1 MAGLKELRN
10 RIEAIKSTQK
20 ITSAMKMVAASRLRR
35 AQLALIKIE
44 AYRECLYNTVSR
56 ILYTLRVQAKEQG
69 KELEKRWLCA
79 PKPQQQK
86 YLLVVLTSDR
96 GMCGSYNSSVV
107 RKAMNRIEELKALGK
122 DVQIICLGYRG
133 YNALKGL
140 YGDLIIRFDES
151 VVTDGVFY
159 EEGVALADEIS
170 EMYMAD
176 KIDVCEVIYSR
187 FISAL
192 NRDVVSEEVLPFD
205 ISVIETGVTD
215 MEGSAY
221 YESEPGT
228 LEMLELTVPLAFKE
242 HIYDIMIN
250 TQASEQG
257 ARMTS
262 MDNATRN
269 ATDMISKLTLRYN
282 RLRQTAITTELT
294 EIIAGAEAI

>member
-35 AQLALIKIE
+35 AQLALVKIE

-69 KELEKRWLCA
+69 KELEKKWLCA

-86 YLLVVLTSDR
+86 YLLVILTSDR
-96 GMCGSYNSSVV
+96 GLCGSYNSSIV
-107 RKAMNRIEELKALGK
+107 RQATARIEELKASDK
-122 DVQIICLGYRG
+122 EVQIICLGYRG
-133 YNALKGL
+133 YNALKGR
-140 YGDLIIRFDES
+140 YGDMIIRYDAS

-159 EEGVALADEIS
+159 EEAVALADEIS

-176 KIDVCEVIYSR
+176 KIDVCEIIYSR

-205 ISVIETGVTD
+205 ISVIETGVND
-215 MEGSAY
+215 MEGNAY
-221 YESEPGT
+221 YEAEPCT
-228 LEMLELTVPLAFKE
+228 LDMLELTLPLAFKE

>member
-35 AQLALIKIE
+35 AQLALVKIE

-69 KELEKRWLCA
+69 KELEKKWLCA

-86 YLLVVLTSDR
+86 YLLVILTSDR
-96 GMCGSYNSSVV
+96 GLCGSYNSSIV
-107 RKAMNRIEELKALGK
+107 RQATARIEELKASDK
-122 DVQIICLGYRG
+122 EVQIICLGYRG
-133 YNALKGL
+133 YNALKGR
-140 YGDLIIRFDES
+140 YGDMIIRYDES

-159 EEGVALADEIS
+159 EEAVALADEIS

-176 KIDVCEVIYSR
+176 KIDVCEIIYSR

-205 ISVIETGVTD
+205 ISVIETGVND
-215 MEGSAY
+215 MEGNAY
-221 YESEPGT
+221 YEAEPCT
-228 LEMLELTVPLAFKE
+228 LDMLELTVPLAFKE